1 MINKLLRDIVIGVF
15 VLMLQQE
22 GLLAQSS
29 APVNVVTSSVPFLQI
44 SPDSR
49 SGGMGDVGVAVSP
62 DANAIFRNQAKTAFA
77 DSKFAIGANYIP
89 WLKDVADG
97 VSMTSLAGYYKLGKN
112 EAVSGGLR
120 YFNMGN
126 INFTNDGT
134 TILGSQRPRE
144 YSIEGGYARK
154 LDEHFGLGLTFRYIN
169 SSLIQGSVG
178 GKEYKTGT
186 AFAADLSLF
195 YQHKDSKGQGA
206 AAGLTISNLGS
217 RIGYTNDNT
226 NKSFLPANLC
236 MGGAYT
242 WVVEEDNK
250 LTLAVDVNHLLVPAY
265 DSTNGGADYY
275 HRSVL
280 SGMGKSF
287 GNKDFQAAAGMEYN
301 YRNQFFARAGY
312 HWETKEAGDLKFF
325 SAGLGLKVSE
335 WGFDFSYLAPSGQGV
350 NRNPLSNTLRFS
362 VLFEL

>member
-49 SGGMGDVGVAVSP
+49 GGGMGDVGVAVSP

-178 GKEYKTGT
+178 GKEYKRAQPSRPTCLCFT
-186 AFAADLSLF
+186 STRIR
-195 YQHKDSKGQGA
+195 KGRG
-206 AAGLTISNLGS
+206 
-217 RIGYTNDNT
+217 
-226 NKSFLPANLC
+226 
-236 MGGAYT
+236 
-242 WVVEEDNK
+242 
-250 LTLAVDVNHLLVPAY
+250 
-265 DSTNGGADYY
+265 
-275 HRSVL
+275 
-280 SGMGKSF
+280 
-287 GNKDFQAAAGMEYN
+287 
-301 YRNQFFARAGY
+301 
-312 HWETKEAGDLKFF
+312 
-325 SAGLGLKVSE
+325 
-335 WGFDFSYLAPSGQGV
+335 
-350 NRNPLSNTLRFS
+350 PLRG
-362 VLFEL
+362 